1 VSSPSPPLLYKAI
14 VCVDIEGFG
23 DSVRNDEDRVAMRKV
38 LYHSLERAFAESGIP
53 DGCYSEDRG
62 DGAFFLIPPDRPQAL
77 VEPLP
82 FELAAELGRH
92 NQDADAGTRLRLR
105 VAMHVGYVR
114 HDSKG
119 VVSDPLNR
127 AFGLLDSPEL
137 KAALRNAPGN
147 LAFIASA
154 EFFREIIRP
163 RQGFDPS
170 AYREARVTGKRTE
183 TDAWICTSDVQI
195 HAGQEYGKRVSGIDV
210 ALASV
215 GATLEKARQDRDVTV
230 GKISS
235 PVPDV
240 PDLVPE
246 MRRRL
251 AALDRLRKQRRWA
264 ELISVA
270 TELERATGA
279 SLTQARAAHRAIGA
293 PLRRREELR
302 GLLGAYQVAAS
313 RYAEHPRLVELYQ
326 RAYDLLWTAPCDLPK
341 AEAATMRYVRAVQE
355 GPDS

>member
-1 VSSPSPPLLYKAI
+1 MAV
-14 VCVDIEGFG
+14 
-23 DSVRNDEDRVAMRKV
+23 RKV
-38 LYHSLERAFAESGIP
+38 LYNSLERAFAESGVP
-53 DGCYSEDRG
+53 GGRYSEDRG
-62 DGAFFLIPPDRPQAL
+62 DGAFFLVAPDRPQAL

-92 NQDADAGTRLRLR
+92 NLDADTRTRLRLR
-105 VAMHVGYVR
+105 VAMHVGFVR

-137 KAALRNAPGN
+137 KAALRKAPGD

-154 EFFREIIRP
+154 DFYREIIRP
-163 RQGFDPS
+163 RHGFDPS
-170 AYREARVTGKRTE
+170 AYREVRVTGKRTE
-183 TDAWICTSDVQI
+183 TDAWICTADVQI
-195 HAGQEYGKRVSGIDV
+195 RAGQEYGIRVSGIDA

-215 GATLEKARQDRDVTV
+215 GGTLERARQDRGVTV

-240 PDLVPE
+240 PDLIAGL
-246 MRRRL
+246 RGRL
-251 AALDRLRKQRRWA
+251 AALDRLRKQRRWV
-264 ELISVA
+264 ELITVA
-270 TELERATGA
+270 TDLERAAGA
-279 SLTQARAAHRAIGA
+279 SLTQARAAHSAIAA
-293 PLRRREELR
+293 PLKRREELR
-302 GLLGAYQVAAS
+302 GLLGAYQAAAS